1 VRRDARVPLPNPP
14 YNAPLVW
21 MHQNR
26 WLIERLWGQWLE
38 ALRADV
44 EELRAKV
51 RGADSVVT
59 LTATGFTTALAA
71 PARFIRQGALVTVLV
86 PEIHG
91 TSNAPTF
98 TLEGIPP
105 GFLPSVTTWALA
117 RVQDDSGNGQWG
129 MALFS
134 AASGVIDLYPS
145 ADDTVGFTPSGT
157 KGIYAQVLRYLSAEG

>member
-1 VRRDARVPLPNPP
+1 MPLPNPP

-38 ALRADV
+38 ALRVQVLGV
-44 EELRAKV
+44 E
-51 RGADSVVT
+51 SVVT
-59 LTATGFTTALAA
+59 LTATGFTAPLAA

-86 PEIHG
+86 PEMHG
-91 TSNAPTF
+91 TSNAPTL

-117 RVQDDSGNGQWG
+117 RVQDDPNNGQWG

-157 KGIYAQVLRYLSAEG
+157 KGMYAQVLRYLSAEG